1 MTSEATSPQAS
12 TVAAAAAEPKH
23 GWLHRIGGKAVS
35 RIGWGLADQ
44 AVSSLTNFAVSFYLA
59 HTLVA
64 AQFGAFSITYAT
76 YGFALTTARG
86 LTTDPLVVR
95 YSGVEERRWRRA
107 TSWASGTAIVLGMVT
122 GTIVLV
128 LGIFIGG
135 TVGAG
140 FFALGLTLPGL
151 VLQDCWRF
159 CFFAA
164 GRGGHAFL
172 NDSIWGVTLVPGI
185 LILRFTGHTSVFW
198 VVLIWGLTAC
208 IAAAFGPV
216 QAKTIP
222 NVMRMWTWLYL
233 HRDLGPR
240 YTAEGALGSGANQ
253 VKVSATSG
261 LVGLA
266 AAGWLQAGATI
277 FGPMNVLF
285 GALGLITIPEG
296 ARMLRRSP
304 SLIIWFCIVVAGGV
318 SAIAAVWGLTLLIGL
333 PLGLGAIML
342 GPIWHPT
349 YPLVLPL
356 TIALLGTT
364 TSLGPTA
371 MLHALG
377 AARRSLRLVILQVI
391 VSVVFAVVGA
401 AAFGAPGVAW
411 GSAASAWVASIT
423 GWWQLGVALR
433 LAELPQAGVRG
444 LIARLLPNRPARP
457 AMAAVPARGAA
468 GGGPRHAKGKH

>member
-1 MTSEATSPQAS
+1 
-12 TVAAAAAEPKH
+12 
-23 GWLHRIGGKAVS
+23 
-35 RIGWGLADQ
+35 
-44 AVSSLTNFAVSFYLA
+44 
-59 HTLVA
+59 
-64 AQFGAFSITYAT
+64 
-76 YGFALTTARG
+76 
-86 LTTDPLVVR
+86 
-95 YSGVEERRWRRA
+95 
-107 TSWASGTAIVLGMVT
+107 MVT
-122 GTIVLV
+122 GTVVLI

-198 VVLIWGLTAC
+198 VVLIWGLTAS
-208 IAAAFGPV
+208 IAAAIGPL
-216 QAKTIP
+216 QAKTFP
-222 NVMRMWTWLYL
+222 NVLRLWTWLYL

-266 AAGWLQAGATI
+266 AAGWLQAGQTI

-285 GALGLITIPEG
+285 GALSLITIPEG

-304 SLIIWFCIVVAGGV
+304 SLVVWFCIAVAGGV

-333 PLGLGAIML
+333 PLGLGTIML

-377 AARRSLRLVILQVI
+377 AARRSLRLVIFQVI
-391 VSVVFAVVGA
+391 VAVVCAIIGA

-411 GSAASAWVASIT
+411 GSAASSWVASIT
-423 GWWQLGVALR
+423 GWWQLMVALK

-444 LIARLLPNRPARP
+444 LMARLLPERPASP
-457 AMAAVPARGAA
+457 AIAAPLPSEGLA
-468 GGGPRHAKGKH
+468 GRSGPRHAKGKR

>member
-1 MTSEATSPQAS
+1 VSLTPR
-12 TVAAAAAEPKH
+12 
-23 GWLHRIGGKAVS
+23 WLRAIGGKAFS

-76 YGFALTTARG
+76 YGFALTAARG

-107 TSWASGTAIVLGMVT
+107 VSWASGTALVLGMVT
-122 GTIVLV
+122 GTVVLV

-159 CFFAA
+159 SFFAA

-185 LILRFTGHTSVFW
+185 LALRFTGHTSVFW
-198 VVLIWGLTAC
+198 VVLVWGLTAC
-208 IAAAFGPV
+208 VAAAFGPL
-216 QAKTIP
+216 QAKTVP
-222 NVMRMWTWLYL
+222 NVLRLWTWLYL

-253 VKVSATSG
+253 AKVSATSG
-261 LVGLA
+261 LAGLA

-285 GALGLITIPEG
+285 GALSLITIPEG
-296 ARMLRRSP
+296 ARILRRSP
-304 SLIIWFCIVVAGGV
+304 SMIVWFCIAVAGGV

-333 PLGLGAIML
+333 PLGLGSIML
-342 GPIWHPT
+342 GPIWRPT

-377 AARRSLRLVILQVI
+377 AARRSLRLVIFQVI
-391 VSVVFAVVGA
+391 VSVVGAVVGA
-401 AAFGAPGVAW
+401 AFFGAPGVAW
-411 GSAASAWVASIT
+411 GSAVSSWIASVT
-423 GWWQLGVALR
+423 GWWQLAVALR
-433 LAELPQAGVRG
+433 LADLPQAGVRG
-444 LIARLLPNRPARP
+444 LITRLLPERPARP
-457 AMAAVPARGAA
+457 AMAAAGPAGEAGSAGAA
-468 GGGPRHAKGKH
+468 SGGPRHAKGRR